1 MRITAYLKAIMKVY
15 GKTITGLGP
24 VELFNSYITG
34 EIMASS
40 CCSRKVDER
49 FHQKGWLLSVHS
61 TYLECN
67 KTVERA
73 FLHVNGLGV

>member
-1 MRITAYLKAIMKVY
+1 MRITAYLKAIMEVN
-15 GKTITGLGP
+15 GKIITGLDP

-40 CCSRKVDER
+40 CCRRKVDER
-49 FHQKGWLLSVHS
+49 FHQKGWQLSVQC

-67 KTVERA
+67 KTVEMAYFAR
-73 FLHVNGLGV
+73 